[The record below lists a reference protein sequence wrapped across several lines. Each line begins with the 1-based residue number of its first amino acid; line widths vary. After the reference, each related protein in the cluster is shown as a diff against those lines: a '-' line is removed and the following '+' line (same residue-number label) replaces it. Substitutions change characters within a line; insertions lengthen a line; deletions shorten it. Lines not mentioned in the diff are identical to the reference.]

1 VEAAVAAEVAAPV
14 SPATAKPAAASSKT
28 ATAAT
33 RVTGRATTADVASA
47 PTDAAAPVAETQ
59 TSAAVMATASVEVE
73 AALSTGKETAPDAAA
88 EAEPETAPV
97 TTPTAPAAAPA
108 ASQTATPAAA
118 ATAGTVPHLAAQI
131 VRKME
136 GRASRFDVQLDPD
149 GLGQVNVQ
157 VQIDARGRLTAA
169 LSFDRP
175 EAAEALRARAG
186 ELRAALERSG
196 FDLSGG
202 GLSFDAR
209 DSGSSLAGD
218 AQTGRDQAS
227 APRRGRAFGAA
238 TETADQADLAMG
250 AAYRRKAAGGL
261 DIRI

>member
-1 VEAAVAAEVAAPV
+1 AAKPVASSAKTAGPSPKVAGRAVQADGASIPV
-14 SPATAKPAAASSKT
+14 DGAPAAAGAQT
-28 ATAAT
+28 TAA
-33 RVTGRATTADVASA
+33 VTPA
-47 PTDAAAPVAETQ
+47 
-59 TSAAVMATASVEVE
+59 ASVEGE
-73 AALSTGKETAPDAAA
+73 AALLAGADDAPAAPLAEPEPDAAPA
-88 EAEPETAPV
+88 ATA
-97 TTPTAPAAAPA
+97 TAPAAPAPQA
-108 ASQTATPAAA
+108 GTSTAAAA
-118 ATAGTVPHLAAQI
+118 ATAGTATHLAAQI

-136 GRASRFDVQLDPD
+136 GRTSRFDVQLDPD

-157 VQIDARGRLTAA
+157 VQIDARGRLSAA

-175 EAAEALRARAG
+175 EAAEALKARAG

-202 GLSFDAR
+202 GLSFDSR
-209 DSGSSLAGD
+209 ESGSSLAGD
-218 AQTGRDQAS
+218 AQTGRDPAS

-238 TETADQADLAMG
+238 TETADQADLATG